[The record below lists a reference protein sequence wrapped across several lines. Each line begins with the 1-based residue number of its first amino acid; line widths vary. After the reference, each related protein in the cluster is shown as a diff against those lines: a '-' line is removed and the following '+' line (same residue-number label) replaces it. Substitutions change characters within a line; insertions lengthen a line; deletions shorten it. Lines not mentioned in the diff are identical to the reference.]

1 MVGKSRKGESSTEFQ
16 NCENYNNHGEKKGKI
31 RGLIWARKN
40 EGFGFEI
47 SIGERVVMMERDD
60 LEQGCHDSSSSFLFL
75 FSYLFSLSFLFYFS
89 I

>member
-1 MVGKSRKGESSTEFQ
+1 
-16 NCENYNNHGEKKGKI
+16 
-31 RGLIWARKN
+31 
-40 EGFGFEI
+40 
-47 SIGERVVMMERDD
+47 MMERDD